1 MENKQIEVDCPC
13 CSSKLTIDVLTR
25 TVMRALSPQEMEA
38 DDPTQRSA
46 ERWDKASE
54 RVEGRSAKAK
64 DKLESAISMEKSKE
78 DRLDDLFKQANEK
91 LKRKESDRD
100 DLGF

>member
-25 TVMRALSPQEMEA
+25 TVMRALSPKELES
-38 DDPTQRSA
+38 DDPTQRGT
-46 ERWDKASE
+46 ERWNKASK
-54 RVEGRSAKAK
+54 RVAGRSAKSK

-78 DRLDDLFKQANEK
+78 SRLDDLFDQANEK
-91 LKRKESDRD
+91 LKRKESED
-100 DLGF
+100 DESSS